1 MREVGKR
8 MQWTQW
14 LREVPDFPVPGVL
27 FRDILPVMADPS
39 AWQDC
44 LATLE
49 AMIRPFSPEVIM
61 APEARGYLLAAPL
74 ADRLKVGLVPVR
86 KPGKL
91 PGPVL
96 SRPYAL
102 EYGESR
108 LEIEQGIRLDQ
119 RRVVVID
126 DVLAT
131 GGTVTATAELA
142 REVGGIPVAFAF
154 LIELGSLG
162 GRPHLEHWQV
172 PVVSALML

>member
-1 MREVGKR
+1 MK
-8 MQWTQW
+8 WTQL
-14 LREVPDFPVPGVL
+14 LREVPDFPAPGVL
-27 FRDILPVMADPS
+27 FRDILPVMADPQ

-44 LATLE
+44 LAALE
-49 AMIRPFSPEVIM
+49 ALLIPLAPDVVM

-74 ADRLKVGLVPVR
+74 ADRRRASLVPVR

-96 SRPYAL
+96 SQPYAL

-108 LEIEQGIRLDQ
+108 LEIEQGIQLERQ
-119 RRVVVID
+119 RIVVVD

-142 REVGGIPVAFAF
+142 ERGGGVITGFLF
-154 LIELGSLG
+154 LIELENLG
-162 GRPHLEHWQV
+162 GRERLARWNV
-172 PVVSALML
+172 PVVSALAL

>member
-1 MREVGKR
+1 MEW
-8 MQWTQW
+8 MQL

-27 FRDILPVMADPS
+27 FRDVLPVMADPS

-44 LATLE
+44 LNTLE
-49 AMIRPFSPEVIM
+49 NLVRPLNPDVIM

-74 ADRLKVGLVPVR
+74 ADRLQVGLVPVR

-96 SRPYAL
+96 SQPYAL

-108 LEIEQGIRLDQ
+108 LEIERDIRLDS
-119 RRVVVID
+119 RRVMVID

-142 REVGGIPVAFAF
+142 QRVGGILAGFAF
-154 LIELGSLG
+154 LIELGDLG
-162 GRPHLEHWQV
+162 GRQRLAPWQA
-172 PVVSALML
+172 PVVSALVL